1 MPDRCLTVACL
12 RGNALQI
19 SIAQM
24 VVQGRLHPERGGGEG
39 GGGLHWRGP
48 SGGKQRFAVRVV
60 WQGLPAEGLARPE
73 AHGRHSEQ
81 HRYA

>member
-1 MPDRCLTVACL
+1 MLFRLTLPKWSSRVGYTL
-12 RGNALQI
+12 K
-19 SIAQM
+19 
-24 VVQGRLHPERGGGEG
+24 G